1 LPIIAYADR
10 GGENRRASIGANEFE
25 RFVFGFG
32 DIEMEAE
39 NMSVVLLVED
49 DPGDQKLMRYALSQQ
64 ELRSHLEIVG
74 TAEEA
79 LDYLERTMTESSDSY
94 RPDLILLDLN
104 MPGIGGKEFLR
115 RIKQDERF
123 SDIPVV
129 IVSTSDS
136 TADIQDSYKMKAAGY
151 IQKCPSPE
159 DLRRVVQ
166 KLVHYWFATS
176 TLIKKEARA
185 TECA

>member
-1 LPIIAYADR
+1 LKR
-10 GGENRRASIGANEFE
+10 GASIDANELS
-25 RFVFGFG
+25 RFIFGFG

-39 NMSVVLLVED
+39 KMSVVLLVED

-64 ELRSHLEIVG
+64 ELRSRLEIVG

-79 LDYLERTMTESSDSY
+79 LTYLERSITEDSDAC

-115 RIKQDERF
+115 RIKHDGRF

-136 TADIQDSYKMKAAGY
+136 TTDIQDSYRMKAAGY

-159 DLRRVVQ
+159 ELRRVVQ

-176 TLIKKEARA
+176 TLVKKEAKA
-185 TECA
+185 AECA

>member
-1 LPIIAYADR
+1 MPIIAYGDR
-10 GGENRRASIGANEFE
+10 DGFYQGASIGANELE
-25 RFVFGFG
+25 RFIFGFG

-39 NMSVVLLVED
+39 KMSVVLLVED

-74 TAEEA
+74 TGEEA
-79 LDYLERTMTESSDSY
+79 LDYLERSIEQDNNVY

-115 RIKQDERF
+115 RMKQDERF

-129 IVSTSDS
+129 IVSTSDATS
-136 TADIQDSYKMKAAGY
+136 DIQDSYRMKAAGY

-159 DLRRVVQ
+159 ELRRVVQ

-176 TLIKKEARA
+176 TLVKKEAKA
-185 TECA
+185 VECG

>member
-1 LPIIAYADR
+1 
-10 GGENRRASIGANEFE
+10 
-25 RFVFGFG
+25 
-32 DIEMEAE
+32 MEAE

-64 ELRSHLEIVG
+64 ELRSRLEIVG
-74 TAEEA
+74 TGEEA
-79 LDYLERTMTESSDSY
+79 LNYLERTAADGSDSQ

-123 SDIPVV
+123 SNIPVV
-129 IVSTSDS
+129 IVSTSDATS
-136 TADIQDSYKMKAAGY
+136 DIQDSYRMKAAGY
-151 IQKCPSPE
+151 IQKCPSPDE
-159 DLRRVVQ
+159 LRRVVQ

-176 TLIKKEARA
+176 TLVKKESKVV
-185 TECA
+185 ECG

>member
-1 LPIIAYADR
+1 MVYKHQGQLERESPID
-10 GGENRRASIGANEFE
+10 SNELV
-25 RFVFGFG
+25 RHIFGFG
-32 DIEMEAE
+32 DIKMDAE
-39 NMSVVLLVED
+39 KLSVVLLVED

-74 TAEEA
+74 TGEEA
-79 LDYLERTMTESSDSY
+79 LNYLERSMERDSEVH

-115 RIKQDERF
+115 RTKQDTRF

-136 TADIQDSYKMKAAGY
+136 TSDIQDSYRMKAAGY

-159 DLRRVVQ
+159 ELRRVVQ

-176 TLIKKEARA
+176 TLIKKEVRMA
-185 TECA
+185 ECE

>member
-1 LPIIAYADR
+1 
-10 GGENRRASIGANEFE
+10 
-25 RFVFGFG
+25 
-32 DIEMEAE
+32 MEAE

-64 ELRSHLEIVG
+64 ELRSRLEIVG
-74 TAEEA
+74 TGEEA
-79 LDYLERTMTESSDSY
+79 LNYLERTAADGSDSQ

-123 SDIPVV
+123 SNIPVV
-129 IVSTSDS
+129 IVSTSDATS
-136 TADIQDSYKMKAAGY
+136 DIQDSYRMKAAGY

-159 DLRRVVQ
+159 ELRRVVQ
-166 KLVHYWFATS
+166 KLIQYWFATS
-176 TLIKKEARA
+176 TLVKKEVRMAQ
-185 TECA
+185 CG

>member
-1 LPIIAYADR
+1 
-10 GGENRRASIGANEFE
+10 
-25 RFVFGFG
+25 
-32 DIEMEAE
+32 MEAE
-39 NMSVVLLVED
+39 KLSVVLLVED

-79 LDYLERTMTESSDSY
+79 LDYLELSEAKGGDVS
-94 RPDLILLDLN
+94 RPHLILLDLN

-115 RIKQDERF
+115 RVKQDPRF

-129 IVSTSDS
+129 IVSTSD
-136 TADIQDSYKMKAAGY
+136 AVGDIRDSYKMKAAGY

-159 DLRRVVQ
+159 ELRRVVQ

-176 TLIKKEARA
+176 TLIKNEARLA
-185 TECA
+185 SCG

>member
-1 LPIIAYADR
+1 LPIASYGDR
-10 GGENRRASIGANEFE
+10 DGVNRRASIDANELL
-25 RFVFGFG
+25 RFVFGFR

-39 NMSVVLLVED
+39 HTSVVLLVED

-64 ELRSHLEIVG
+64 ELRSRLEIVG

-79 LDYLERTMTESSDSY
+79 LDYLRRTVTEGSDAY

-115 RIKQDERF
+115 RVKQDERF

-136 TADIQDSYKMKAAGY
+136 TTDIQDSYRMKAAGY

-159 DLRRVVQ
+159 ELRRVVQ

-176 TLIKKEARA
+176 TLVKKEANVA
-185 TECA
+185 ECG

>member
-1 LPIIAYADR
+1 
-10 GGENRRASIGANEFE
+10 
-25 RFVFGFG
+25 
-32 DIEMEAE
+32 MEE
-39 NMSVVLLVED
+39 EKVSVVLLVED

-64 ELRSHLEIVG
+64 DLKSRLEIVG
-74 TAEEA
+74 TGEEA
-79 LDYLERTMTESSDSY
+79 LDYLERSVQEGSDVH
-94 RPDLILLDLN
+94 RPHLILLDLN

-115 RIKQDERF
+115 RVKEDPRF

-129 IVSTSDS
+129 IVSTSDAS
-136 TADIQDSYKMKAAGY
+136 TDIRDSYKLKAAGY

-176 TLIKKEARA
+176 SLVKSEADMVNSMNGSE
-185 TECA
+185 T

>member
-1 LPIIAYADR
+1 L
-10 GGENRRASIGANEFE
+10 ELKESIGANKLE
-25 RFVFGFG
+25 RFILGFG

-64 ELRSHLEIVG
+64 ELRSRLEIVG

-79 LDYLERTMTESSDSY
+79 LDYLERTVTENSDAY

-123 SDIPVV
+123 SNIPVV

-136 TADIQDSYKMKAAGY
+136 TTDIQDSYRMKAAGY

-159 DLRRVVQ
+159 ELRRVVQ

-176 TLIKKEARA
+176 TLVKNDSKVA
-185 TECA
+185 ECT